1 MARARAG
8 ASGSNKPGAEE
19 LRKRLDRIGEIFGE
33 MVGHAD
39 TQSRTRCPYR
49 DRRDRCTAH
58 IRCRHQLDTGGAL
71 VCTHDGAFDYRL
83 AWESRPDS
91 RERAKRRIRAIRE
104 RAEARRKQED
114 G

>member
-1 MARARAG
+1 M
-8 ASGSNKPGAEE
+8 SGPGKPGSDE

-33 MVGHAD
+33 MVGHAE
-39 TQSRTRCPYR
+39 TQARTRCPYR
-49 DRRDRCTAH
+49 DRHDRCTAH
-58 IRCRHQLDTGGAL
+58 IRCRHQLDAGDGNAP

-83 AWESRPDS
+83 AWETRPDS

-104 RAEARRKQED
+104 RAAAKRERDR